1 MSLITLRDACLA
13 FGDRPLLD
21 GAALTVRDDERLG
34 FIGRNGTGK
43 STVLKIIAGLTAL
56 DEGELQRRTGLRL
69 ALLEQEPQLPPAPTL
84 RESLIERARTLTHA
98 SSCTSEQLHGTDR
111 ERWQLHSRLAEYL
124 QRLGLT
130 GNESPQ
136 DCSGGERK
144 RAALALALA
153 CEPQLLLLDEPTNHL
168 DIDGIALLE
177 AHVGRM
183 PAAIIVTHDRAFL
196 DAVATRIVE
205 LDRGVIRSYPGN
217 FAAYEARR
225 EQQAGAEDVARR
237 RFEKFWRQEE
247 MWIRK
252 GVEARR
258 TRNEGRVRRLE
269 QLRQQRSERRDRI
282 GRIKLA
288 LDAGERSGRL
298 VAELIGVGQT
308 FSSRTLIEDFSTRIL
323 RGDRVG
329 LIGPNGAGKSTLL
342 RIILGTHTP
351 ERGSVRLG
359 TNLQIAY
366 FDQMREQLDP
376 QATVAEAISPGS
388 DWITIGEE
396 RKHVITYLGDFL
408 FPAHRAQSPLQ
419 LLSGGERNRLLLARL
434 FARPANL
441 LVLDEPTNDLDID
454 SLELLEQHLQEYPG
468 TLLLVSHDR
477 RFLDNIVT
485 QTIAAEGGG
494 RWRTHVGG
502 YSDWL
507 RERPPPQP
515 QVIGP
520 ARAVIEPAPM
530 KRAPKSAR
538 LGYME
543 GRELAALP
551 AQIEALEGEQTEIS
565 TRMSQPD
572 YHTQGP
578 ERVRADSQRLQDID
592 AQLQHL
598 YARWEALEA
607 RAGNVRHDAAQE
619 R

>member
-1 MSLITLRDACLA
+1 MSLITLREACLA

-21 GAALTVRDDERLG
+21 GAALTVCDDERLG

-56 DEGELQRRTGLRL
+56 DAGEMQRRTGLRL
-69 ALLEQEPQLPPAPTL
+69 ALLEQEPQLPPAPTV
-84 RESLIERARTLTHA
+84 RESLIERARTLAYA
-98 SSCTSEQLHGTDR
+98 SSCTPEQLHGNDR
-111 ERWQLHSRLAEYL
+111 ERWQLHSRLEEYL

-130 GNESPQ
+130 GSESPQ

-177 AHVGRM
+177 EHVRRM
-183 PAAIIVTHDRAFL
+183 PAAIVVTHDRAFL

-225 EQQAGAEDVARR
+225 EQEVAAEDMARR

-247 MWIRK
+247 VWIRK

-269 QLRQQRSERRDRI
+269 QLRQQRTERRDRI

-288 LDAGERSGRL
+288 LDAGERSGHL

-308 FSSRTLIEDFSTRIL
+308 FASRTLIADFSTRIL
-323 RGDRVG
+323 RRDRVG

-342 RIILGTHTP
+342 RIILGTLTP

-376 QATVAEAISPGS
+376 RATVAEAISPGS
-388 DWITIGEE
+388 DWITVGEE

-408 FPAHRAQSPLQ
+408 FSPHRAQSPVEM
-419 LLSGGERNRLLLARL
+419 LSGGERNRLLLARL

-454 SLELLEQHLQEYPG
+454 ALELLEQHLQDYPG

-485 QTIAAEGGG
+485 QTIAAEGDG

-507 RERPPPQP
+507 RQRPPPRP
-515 QVIGP
+515 QAPAP
-520 ARAVIEPAPM
+520 ARSAAEPAAA
-530 KRAPKSAR
+530 KRTQKSGR
-538 LGYME
+538 LGYLE

-551 AQIEALEGEQTEIS
+551 AQIEALEHEQSEIVARLS
-565 TRMSQPD
+565 QSNYHAQQPD
-572 YHTQGP
+572 
-578 ERVRADSQRLQDID
+578 RVRADGQRVQDIA
-592 AQLQHL
+592 AQLQRL
-598 YARWEALEA
+598 YERWEALEA
-607 RAGNVRHDAAQE
+607 RAGNVRQDAAKQ
-619 R
+619 

>member
-1 MSLITLRDACLA
+1 MALITLRDACLA

-21 GAALTVRDDERLG
+21 GAALAVRDGERLG

-84 RESLIERARTLTHA
+84 RESLIERARTLAHA
-98 SSCTSEQLHGTDR
+98 SSCTPEQLHGTDR

-130 GNESPQ
+130 GDESPQ

-153 CEPQLLLLDEPTNHL
+153 GEPELLLLDEPTNHL

-177 AHVGRM
+177 EHVRRM
-183 PAAIIVTHDRAFL
+183 PAALIVTHDRAFL

-205 LDRGVIRSYPGN
+205 LDRGVIRSYLGN
-217 FAAYEARR
+217 FAAYEVRR
-225 EQQAGAEDVARR
+225 DQEAAAEDVARR
-237 RFEKFWRQEE
+237 RFEKFWQQEE
-247 MWIRK
+247 VWIRK

-269 QLRQQRSERRDRI
+269 QLREQRTERRDRI

-329 LIGPNGAGKSTLL
+329 FIGPNGAGKSTLL

-376 QATVAEAISPGS
+376 RATLAESISPGS
-388 DWITIGEE
+388 DWITVAEE

-408 FPAHRAQSPLQ
+408 FPPHRAQSPVEM
-419 LLSGGERNRLLLARL
+419 LSGGERNRLLLARL
-434 FARPANL
+434 FARPANV
-441 LVLDEPTNDLDID
+441 LVLDEPTNDLDIPT
-454 SLELLEQHLQEYPG
+454 LEILEESLLEFPG
-468 TLLLVSHDR
+468 ALLLVTHDR
-477 RFLDNIVT
+477 YLLDRVT
-485 QTIAAEGGG
+485 NAVLGLDGLGNAALFADYLQWEAWRDEQARAASGVPAEETPKPTAAAPSAPPRKKLSYIEQREYDGIEARIEEANARLRAAEQ
-494 RWRTHVGG
+494 RIEAPEV
-502 YSDWL
+502 
-507 RERPPPQP
+507 
-515 QVIGP
+515 VIDSE
-520 ARAVIEPAPM
+520 A
-530 KRAPKSAR
+530 
-538 LGYME
+538 LT
-543 GRELAALP
+543 AAL
-551 AQIEALEGEQTEIS
+551 AELEQAKAEHHAVYERWLELTEKI
-565 TRMSQPD
+565 
-572 YHTQGP
+572 G
-578 ERVRADSQRLQDID
+578 
-592 AQLQHL
+592 
-598 YARWEALEA
+598 
-607 RAGNVRHDAAQE
+607 G
-619 R
+619 

>member
-1 MSLITLRDACLA
+1 MPLITLRDACLA

-21 GAALTVRDDERLG
+21 CAALTVRDDERLG

-43 STVLKIIAGLTAL
+43 STVLKIIAGLTVL
-56 DEGELQRRTGLRL
+56 DEGELQRRSGLRL
-69 ALLEQEPQLPPAPTL
+69 ALLEQEPQLPSAPTL
-84 RESLIERARTLTHA
+84 RESLIERARTLAHA
-98 SSCTSEQLHGTDR
+98 SSCTPEQLHGTDR
-111 ERWQLHSRLAEYL
+111 ESWQLHSRLAEYL
-124 QRLGLT
+124 QRLALT
-130 GNESPQ
+130 GEERPQ

-153 CEPQLLLLDEPTNHL
+153 CEPELLLLDEPTNHL

-177 AHVGRM
+177 EHVRRM

-205 LDRGVIRSYPGN
+205 LDRGIIRSYPGN
-217 FAAYEARR
+217 FATYEARR
-225 EQQAGAEDVARR
+225 EQEVAAEDATRR

-247 MWIRK
+247 VWIRK

-269 QLRQQRSERRDRI
+269 QLRQQRTERRERI
-282 GRIKLA
+282 GRLKLT
-288 LDAGERSGRL
+288 LDAGERSGHL

-308 FSSRTLIEDFSTRIL
+308 FSTRTLIEDFSTRIL

-329 LIGPNGAGKSTLL
+329 FIGPNGAGKSTLL
-342 RIILGTHTP
+342 RIILGTYTP

-376 QATVAEAISPGS
+376 RATVAEAISPGT
-388 DWITIGEE
+388 DWITVGGE
-396 RKHVITYLGDFL
+396 RKHVVTYLADFL
-408 FPAHRAQSPLQ
+408 FPPHRARSPIEM
-419 LLSGGERNRLLLARL
+419 LSGGERNRLLLARL

-454 SLELLEQHLQEYPG
+454 SLELLEQHLQDYPG

-494 RWRTHVGG
+494 RWRTYVGG

-507 RERPPPQP
+507 RQRPPPRP
-515 QVIGP
+515 QTP
-520 ARAVIEPAPM
+520 AAARADLQAVPA
-530 KRAPKSAR
+530 KRTPKSAR
-538 LGYME
+538 LGYMTE
-543 GRELAALP
+543 RELAALP
-551 AQIEALEGEQTEIS
+551 AQIEALEHEQMEIGA
-565 TRMSQPD
+565 RMSQPQ
-572 YHTQGP
+572 YRAQGP
-578 ERVRADSQRLQDID
+578 ERARSDAQRLEDIE
-592 AQLQHL
+592 AQLQRL
-598 YARWEALEA
+598 YERWEVLEA
-607 RAGNVRHDAAQE
+607 RAGGGANDTPEGR
-619 R
+619 